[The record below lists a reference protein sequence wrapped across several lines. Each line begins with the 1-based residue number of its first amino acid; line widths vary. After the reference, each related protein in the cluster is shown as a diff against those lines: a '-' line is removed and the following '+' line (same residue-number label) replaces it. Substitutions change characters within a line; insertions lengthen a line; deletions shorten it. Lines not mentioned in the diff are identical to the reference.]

1 MELPEHLALLVDEL
15 IDAHDDTVRLSEGL
29 VGDWRWEAHICY
41 LRNLRRLGSEVL
53 AAATVDERVKARRGP
68 RRRRSCRGDRFQ
80 SSFVRRGDRRCAR
93 SELGEGPA

>member
-15 IDAHDDTVRLSEGL
+15 IDAHDDTVRLSESL
-29 VGDWRWEAHICY
+29 VDDWRWEAHICY
-41 LRNLRRLGSEVL
+41 LRNLRRLGREAL
-53 AAATVDERVKARRGP
+53 AAATVERPKVRRGR
-68 RRRRSCRGDRFQ
+68 RRRRSCRADRFQ

>member
-1 MELPEHLALLVDEL
+1 MELSEHLALLVDEL
-15 IDAHDDTVRLSEGL
+15 IDAHDDTVRLSESL

-41 LRNLRRLGSEVL
+41 LRNLERLGREAL
-53 AAATVDERVKARRGP
+53 AAATVERPKGLRRP
-68 RRRRSCRGDRFQ
+68 RRRRSCRADRFQ

>member
-15 IDAHDDTVRLSEGL
+15 IDAHDDTVRLSESL
-29 VGDWRWEAHICY
+29 VSDWRWEAHICY
-41 LRNLRRLGSEVL
+41 LRNLERVGREAL
-53 AAATVDERVKARRGP
+53 AAATVERPKGRLH
-68 RRRRSCRGDRFQ
+68 RRRSCRAGRFQ